1 MNNKGT
7 LLTAIILA
15 LAIALSGYFIGNM
28 HKKGKAYDRSVEVK
42 GLAEREVKADLAV
55 WPFQISNAGNDLA
68 EMQRE
73 IANHKEEVEQFLSD
87 LGFGPE
93 ELNVGS
99 TQIEDAMA
107 NVYGNNARSAFR
119 YIAKSD
125 FTIRTNQT
133 EKLKEA
139 VSASLALAA
148 KGILLNAK
156 NTWQPI
162 EYIFTGLNNIK
173 PAMIAE
179 ATENARQVAEKFA
192 QDSNSAV
199 GKIKSARQGIF
210 SISNRDQNTP
220 EIKNVRVVTTIHYL
234 LKD

>member
-1 MNNKGT
+1 M
-7 LLTAIILA
+7 
-15 LAIALSGYFIGNM
+15 
-28 HKKGKAYDRSVEVK
+28 EVK

-156 NTWQPI
+156 TP
-162 EYIFTGLNNIK
+162 GSPLN
-173 PAMIAE
+173 
-179 ATENARQVAEKFA
+179 
-192 QDSNSAV
+192 
-199 GKIKSARQGIF
+199 IF
-210 SISNRDQNTP
+210 SPDSTTSNP
-220 EIKNVRVVTTIHYL
+220 P
-234 LKD
+234 